1 MSNDFHS
8 INKHLPEMQLQLKRS
23 THLRLKLK
31 YDDLYERLI
40 WGKKIVHTFGT
51 LGNLTFRGLFEAFLG
66 YFFYMNEQQINQDSE
81 YNHNAMK
88 HVIEEYG
95 SRQFRLLHNLE
106 NILYYFWLARLLFIS
121 LMYLDPETFPLY
133 EWDYGSGYFWKYRL
147 IFNKFF
153 LIILIFIV
161 LDGMLGMRTY
171 YFQDPGQLSFQVF
184 FMIVFLDTDENIA
197 IKCQTRYNYYRQQFN
212 HNHPILSMI
221 NPLADRLV
229 SFKVWLDS
237 WLKMDLIL
245 YIIAATISTLL
256 QCMLLLS
263 CTIIAAS
270 IIYHFELNEINENFQ
285 KILNQSHYNNGKPI
299 KIKDLKQLRF
309 ILEQHTRLTY
319 YLMESDQNTWS
330 KSLFYYAL
338 VGIPINVTFI
348 CELLVEDL
356 PTKAIIL
363 FILIALS
370 HTIASLIPFML
381 LALISYDFHKLNKHL
396 PSMQLQLKQSKQHLR
411 LKLKYDDLYG
421 RLIYGKKIAHT
432 FGTFG
437 NLTFRGLF
445 EAFFG
450 YFVAFFLILGF
461 YMDEHQINQST
472 DQ

>member
-1 MSNDFHS
+1 MLFK
-8 INKHLPEMQLQLKRS
+8 IKTL
-23 THLRLKLK
+23 
-31 YDDLYERLI
+31 LY
-40 WGKKIVHTFGT
+40 
-51 LGNLTFRGLFEAFLG
+51 
-66 YFFYMNEQQINQDSE
+66 S
-81 YNHNAMK
+81 AMK
-88 HVIEEYG
+88 HIIEEYG
-95 SRQFRLLHNLE
+95 SRQFRLLHNME
-106 NILYYFWLARLLFIS
+106 NILYFFWLARLLFIG
-121 LMYLDPETFPLY
+121 LMYWDPETFPLY
-133 EWDYGSGYFWKYRL
+133 KWDYGSGYFWKYRL
-147 IFNKFF
+147 VFNKFF

-171 YFQDPGQLSFQVF
+171 YFQDPSQLSFRILYDC
-184 FMIVFLDTDENIA
+184 IVYNTDQYWKSLDTDENIA

-237 WLKMDLIL
+237 WLKMDRINRKLFQKHNRMQLFPNSPIKGLIL
-245 YIIAATISTLL
+245 YIIAATIVNPGLFVFTENSLIKKLGIIIEEIIFGFNAVTLL

-432 FGTFG
+432 FGTLG

-450 YFVAFFLILGF
+450 YFVAFFLIL
-461 YMDEHQINQST
+461 EKQRNQLKLGLHVL
-472 DQ
+472 